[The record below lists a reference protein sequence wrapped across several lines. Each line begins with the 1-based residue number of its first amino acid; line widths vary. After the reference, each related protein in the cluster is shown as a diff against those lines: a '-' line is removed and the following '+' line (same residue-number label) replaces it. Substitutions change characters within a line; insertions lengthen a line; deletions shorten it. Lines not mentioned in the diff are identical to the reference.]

1 MKKLLTL
8 LLAIVAFIGMAFA
21 AVNVNTATQSELE
34 SLAGVGPVRAKA
46 IIEYRQK
53 NGPYKSLEDLD
64 KVPGIGKGTL
74 DKMKN
79 DITFSG
85 PTTSLGPDA
94 KKSEP
99 KTAAKTETKAE
110 TSTTAKADMKK
121 DEKPMKTA
129 AADTKAEKPVKTA
142 AAETKTA
149 DTKTTKAA
157 DTKAASTAK
166 SGELVDINHA
176 SQKDLEALPGIGEA
190 RAKAIIKGRPYKG
203 KDDLV
208 QKKVIPENVY
218 NDIKDRIIAKQK

>member
-21 AVNVNTATQSELE
+21 AVNVNTASQSELE
-34 SLAGVGPVRAKA
+34 SLAGVGPVKAKA
-46 IIEYRQK
+46 IIDYRQK
-53 NGPYKSLEDLD
+53 NGPFKSLEDLD

-99 KTAAKTETKAE
+99 KTAAA
-110 TSTTAKADMKK
+110 SSTAKADMKK

-129 AADTKAEKPVKTA
+129 AADTKPEKPMKTA
-142 AAETKTA
+142 AA
-149 DTKTTKAA
+149 DTKATKAA
-157 DTKAASTAK
+157 DTKPADTKAAASAK
-166 SGELVDINHA
+166 PAELVDINHA

-218 NDIKDRIIAKQK
+218 NDIKDKIIAKQK